1 MVQGSDRGTTEQPER
16 ALYVGAQNFE
26 RSVDSCL
33 ARGAKAVSVGS
44 TYQDRA
50 SAEANGLDDIGAATN
65 ASIHQHFNLISD
77 GFHNLRQ
84 DIERGGRAV
93 QLPPSM
99 IRHDNRRSPNV
110 DCAAGIL
117 GG

>member
-1 MVQGSDRGTTEQPER
+1 MVQGSDRGTAEQPER
-16 ALYVGAQNFE
+16 ALYVGAQDFE
-26 RSVDSCL
+26 RSLDSCRP
-33 ARGAKAVSVGS
+33 RGAKAVSVGPS
-44 TYQDRA
+44 YQDRA

-65 ASIHQHFNLISD
+65 ASIHPHFNLISD
-77 GFHNLRQ
+77 GFDNLRQ
-84 DIERGGRAV
+84 DIERGGRTV

-99 IRHDNRRSPNV
+99 IRHDHRRCPNI